1 MRWVAPHTCWIA
13 GCLESLYHLA
23 GQHELA
29 ERVKPST
36 RRSGR
41 TQADVEAEESA
52 APGEQP
58 ETVEA
63 EVTG

>member
-1 MRWVAPHTCWIA
+1 MRRA
-13 GCLESLYHLA
+13 GTFYHLA

-41 TQADVEAEESA
+41 TQADVEAEEPDGSGDE
-52 APGEQP
+52 PENDGSGDQP
-58 ETVEA
+58 ETDGTEA
-63 EVTG
+63 GS